1 MTDFRVI
8 IDADACPRSCL
19 RLVQDLAPDYG
30 YQVVTVASFNHVIDN
45 PLHLVVGD
53 EPQATDIAIINR
65 TQANDIVVTQDW
77 GLAAMVLGKQAA
89 AIAPNG
95 KIFDEQQIELLLEQR
110 EVLAKYRRG
119 GGRTRGPAKRGQDDE
134 RRFAEGFRKL
144 IATRRPN

>member
-1 MTDFRVI
+1 MKDFRVI
-8 IDADACPRSCL
+8 VDADACPRGCL
-19 RLVQDLAPDYG
+19 RLVQDLATDYG